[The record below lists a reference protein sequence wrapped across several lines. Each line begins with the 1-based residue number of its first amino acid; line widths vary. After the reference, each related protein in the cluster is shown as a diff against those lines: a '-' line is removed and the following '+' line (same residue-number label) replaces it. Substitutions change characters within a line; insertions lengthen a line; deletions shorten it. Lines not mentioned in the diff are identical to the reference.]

1 MKLLVLDGNS
11 IVNRAFYG
19 IKMLSTKNG
28 TFTNAV
34 YGFLTMLRRLLDEV
48 QPDRVGIAFDLKA
61 PTFRHKMYAGYKA
74 DRKGMPP
81 ELAGQ
86 MQPLKEILSALG
98 YTLVTCEGFE
108 ADDILGTLAAA
119 CTARGDDCVIATG
132 DRDSLQLVSPTVH
145 VRLASTQKG
154 QPVATLYDEA
164 KIREEYGVSP
174 HQLIDIKAI
183 QGDTSDKIPGVAGIG
198 PKGAGTLI
206 QTFGSLDGV
215 YEHLDDPSIK
225 AGMRAKLI
233 ADKENAYLS
242 YTLGTIRTDAPIET
256 DLDAYIVKEPDR
268 QAAAS
273 KLAALELFSLIE
285 KFGLNAAD
293 AVAAPE
299 ESGQPAAVQLD
310 GLSEAQ
316 GCEKLEKEPVCV
328 LTLSDEPDCALSIC
342 FADGATQLNATDEVL
357 SALQKN
363 ANVRVYDSKTLYRLY
378 GRAGLTPPAV
388 HFDARLAAYL
398 LNPSAPDYGI
408 SRLSSEYG
416 AVIPAWENETLAQ
429 AAALPVLFD
438 KLQKAIDENSQRE
451 LLETIEMPLAGVLA
465 DMELTGFAVDRAGIE
480 AYGKQ
485 IEVQLKEIEQRI
497 YEEAGETFNIN
508 SPKQLG
514 DILFGKLELPHGKK
528 TKNGYSTNAEILESL
543 RYDHPIVG
551 DVLDYRTYAKLK
563 STYCDGLLKVI
574 EDDGRIHSSFNQ
586 TETRTGRISS
596 TEPNLQNIPVRTPL
610 GRELRRFFTARP
622 GWTLVDAD
630 YSQIELRVLAHMAND
645 PVMIET
651 FKTGGDIHTTT
662 AARVFG
668 VPVELVTPAMRS
680 SAKAVNFGIV
690 YGIGAFSLAKDL
702 GITRKEADRY
712 IKEYL
717 NNYAG
722 VRDYM
727 ENVITRAKEDG
738 YVSTLFGRRRYLPE
752 LTSSNFN
759 TRSFGE
765 RVARNMPV
773 QGTAAD
779 IIKIAMIRVFNR
791 LKAEKLQAKLI
802 LQIHD
807 ELIVECPLE
816 EAESVKKLLE
826 EEMSGAVSLAVPM
839 VAEAGVGEN
848 WYLAKG

>member
-19 IKMLSTKNG
+19 IKMLSTKDG

-86 MQPLKEILSALG
+86 MQPLKDILSALG

-225 AGMRAKLI
+225 AGMRAKLT

-256 DLDAYIVKEPDR
+256 DLDAYRVKEPDR

-285 KFGLNAAD
+285 KFGLNASD
-293 AVAAPE
+293 AVTVPE
-299 ESGQPAAVQLD
+299 ESDQPAATVLD
-310 GLSEAQ
+310 GLSEAEL
-316 GCEKLEKEPVCV
+316 CEKLEKEPVCV
-328 LTLSDEPDCALSIC
+328 LALSDEPGSVLSVC
-342 FADGATQLNATDEVL
+342 FADGAASLTATNEAL

-363 ANVRVYDSKTLYRLY
+363 ADVRVYDSKTLYRLY
-378 GRAGLTPPAV
+378 GRAGMTPPAV

-398 LNPSAPDYGI
+398 LNPAASDYSI
-408 SRLSSEYG
+408 PRLGSEYG
-416 AVIPAWENETLAQ
+416 APVPAWEDETLAQ

-451 LLETIEMPLAGVLA
+451 LLETIELPLAEVLA
-465 DMELTGFAVDRAGIE
+465 EMELSGFGVDRAGIE

-528 TKNGYSTNAEILESL
+528 TKNGYSTNADILESL
-543 RYDHPIVG
+543 RYEHPIVG

-690 YGIGAFSLAKDL
+690 YGIGAFSLSKDL

-727 ENVITRAKEDG
+727 ENVVARAKEDG

-779 IIKIAMIRVFNR
+779 IIKIAMIRVSRR

-816 EAESVKKLLE
+816 ETETVKKLLE

>member
-19 IKMLSTKNG
+19 IKMLSTKDG

-86 MQPLKEILSALG
+86 MQPLKDILSALG

-225 AGMRAKLI
+225 AGMRAKLT

-256 DLDAYIVKEPDR
+256 DLDAYRVKEPDR

-285 KFGLNAAD
+285 KFGLNASD
-293 AVAAPE
+293 AVTAPE
-299 ESGQPAAVQLD
+299 ESDQPAATTLD
-310 GLSEAQ
+310 GLSEAEL
-316 GCEKLEKEPVCV
+316 CEKLEKEPVCV
-328 LTLSDEPDCALSIC
+328 LALSDEPGSVLSVC
-342 FADGATQLNATDEVL
+342 FADGAASLTATNEAL

-363 ANVRVYDSKTLYRLY
+363 ADVRVYDSKTLYRLY
-378 GRAGLTPPAV
+378 GRAGMTPPAV

-398 LNPSAPDYGI
+398 LNPAASDYSI
-408 SRLSSEYG
+408 PRLGSEYG
-416 AVIPAWENETLAQ
+416 APVPAWEDETLAQ

-451 LLETIEMPLAGVLA
+451 LLETIELPLAEVLA
-465 DMELTGFAVDRAGIE
+465 EMELSGFGVDRAGIE

-528 TKNGYSTNAEILESL
+528 TKNGYSTNADILESL
-543 RYDHPIVG
+543 RYEHPIVG

-690 YGIGAFSLAKDL
+690 YGIGAFSLSKDL

-727 ENVITRAKEDG
+727 ENVVARAKEDG

-779 IIKIAMIRVFNR
+779 IIKIAMIRVSRR

-816 EAESVKKLLE
+816 ETETVKKLLE

>member
-299 ESGQPAAVQLD
+299 ESDQPAAVQLD

-342 FADGATQLNATDEVL
+342 FADGAAQLNATDEVL

-543 RYDHPIVG
+543 RYGHPIVG

-816 EAESVKKLLE
+816 EAETVKKLLE